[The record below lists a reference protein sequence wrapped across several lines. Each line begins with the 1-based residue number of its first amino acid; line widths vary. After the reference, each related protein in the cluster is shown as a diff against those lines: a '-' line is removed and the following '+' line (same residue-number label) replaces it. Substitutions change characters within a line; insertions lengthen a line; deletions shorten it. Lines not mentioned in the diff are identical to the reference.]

1 MTDKELI
8 DLRLNHYAQLFDQ
21 YLQLP
26 SPPQRPEENSQDPLH
41 DYLLESLSDQYL
53 FNRAKQD
60 ITWCE
65 SYKNSLLS
73 FFTAMLQSYLALE
86 RDQQKEMQIL
96 QHFFDADIPNRR
108 KQWAQILAGIQDKY
122 SSAELNTFGLIQQFQ
137 QSDPSQHAY
146 IFEAMRQQWTN
157 ASHEQLLAAKRRCL
171 QHNRM
176 AFEKNLRDVGS
187 QDYEFFTSLQKEFFK
202 YPILKEIVDM
212 MGREKHHGTEQ
223 KDATI
228 TKYIPL
234 LLAPAKT
241 IAEVDGVTIGNTIQQ
256 ALPSEMVY
264 LSEHDTED
272 IFYHRF
278 ATNQLQ
284 QLASKPPMKKKSDR
298 TQQDQPRLCKG
309 PIIVSV
315 DTSGSMNGRPMQ
327 VAHSLL
333 FQLLYMAKKQK
344 RACYLI
350 TYSVRAQAIDLASPS
365 NWRLVKNFLQRG
377 FSGGTDG
384 NQMLQTAIATLH
396 SKQYAMADV
405 LIISDFE
412 WPCPHNNILK
422 MMDHEKSQGTKFYGL
437 GIRANFARF
446 PHDWPDQLWS
456 ITNL

>member
-1 MTDKELI
+1 MTNKELI

-21 YLQLP
+21 YLLLP
-26 SPPQRPEENSQDPLH
+26 TPPKQPAENSQDPLH
-41 DYLLESLSDQYL
+41 DYLLESMSDQHL

-65 SYKNSLLS
+65 SYKNSLLT

-96 QHFFDADIPNRR
+96 QRFFDADIPNRR

-137 QSDPSQHAY
+137 NSDPSQHTY

-157 ASHEQLLAAKRRCL
+157 ASQEQLLAAKRRYL

-176 AFEKNLRDVGS
+176 AFENNLRDVGS
-187 QDYEFFTSLQKEFFK
+187 QDYEFFTTLKKEFFK
-202 YPILKEIVDM
+202 YPILKEIVDII
-212 MGREKHHGTEQ
+212 GREEHHDIEQ

-241 IAEVDGVTIGNTIQQ
+241 VAEVDGVTIGNTIQQ
-256 ALPSEMVY
+256 ALPSDMVY
-264 LSEHDTED
+264 LSEQDTED
-272 IFYHRF
+272 VFYHRF

-298 TQQDQPRLCKG
+298 IQQDQPRLCKG

-315 DTSGSMNGRPMQ
+315 DTSGSMNGRPLQ
-327 VAHSLL
+327 VAHALL
-333 FQLLYMAKKQK
+333 VQLLYMAKKQK

-350 TYSVRAQAIDLASPS
+350 TYSVRAQAIDLASHS
-365 NWRLVKNFLQRG
+365 NWRLVKQFLQRG

-384 NQMLQTAIATLH
+384 NQMLQTAIAALQNQKYT
-396 SKQYAMADV
+396 MADV

-412 WPCPHNNILK
+412 WPCPQNNILK
-422 MMDHEKSQGTKFYGL
+422 MMDREKGQGTKFYGL
-437 GIRANFARF
+437 GIRANFARY
-446 PHDWPDQLWS
+446 PHDWLDRLWN
-456 ITNL
+456 IPHL

>member
-1 MTDKELI
+1 
-8 DLRLNHYAQLFDQ
+8 
-21 YLQLP
+21 
-26 SPPQRPEENSQDPLH
+26 
-41 DYLLESLSDQYL
+41 
-53 FNRAKQD
+53 
-60 ITWCE
+60 
-65 SYKNSLLS
+65 
-73 FFTAMLQSYLALE
+73 
-86 RDQQKEMQIL
+86 
-96 QHFFDADIPNRR
+96 
-108 KQWAQILAGIQDKY
+108 
-122 SSAELNTFGLIQQFQ
+122 
-137 QSDPSQHAY
+137 
-146 IFEAMRQQWTN
+146 MRQQGTN
-157 ASHEQLLAAKRRCL
+157 ASHEQLLAAKRRYL

-176 AFEKNLRDVGS
+176 AFENNLRDVGN

-212 MGREKHHGTEQ
+212 IGREKRHDTEQ

-241 IAEVDGVTIGNTIQQ
+241 VAEVDGVTIGNTIQQ

-264 LSEHDTED
+264 LSEQDTED
-272 IFYHRF
+272 VFYHRF

-298 TQQDQPRLCKG
+298 TQHDQPRLCKG

-315 DTSGSMNGRPMQ
+315 DTSGSMNGRSLH

-350 TYSVRAQAIDLASPS
+350 TYSVHAQAIDLASPS
-365 NWRLVKNFLQRG
+365 NWRLVKQFLQRG

-384 NQMLQTAIATLH
+384 NQMLQTAIAALQNQ
-396 SKQYAMADV
+396 KYAMADV

-412 WPCPHNNILK
+412 WPCPQNNILK
-422 MMDHEKSQGTKFYGL
+422 MMDREKGQGTKFYGL
-437 GIRANFARF
+437 GIRANFARY
-446 PHDWPDQLWS
+446 PHDWLDRLWN
-456 ITNL
+456 IPHL

>member
-1 MTDKELI
+1 MTNKELI

-21 YLQLP
+21 YLLLP
-26 SPPQRPEENSQDPLH
+26 TPPKQPAENSQDPLH
-41 DYLLESLSDQYL
+41 DYLLESMSDQHL

-65 SYKNSLLS
+65 SYKNSLLT

-96 QHFFDADIPNRR
+96 QRFFDADIPNRR

-137 QSDPSQHAY
+137 NSDPSQHTY

-157 ASHEQLLAAKRRCL
+157 ASQEQLLAAKRRYL

-176 AFEKNLRDVGS
+176 AFENNLRDVGS
-187 QDYEFFTSLQKEFFK
+187 QDYEFFTTLKKEFFK
-202 YPILKEIVDM
+202 YPILKEIVDII
-212 MGREKHHGTEQ
+212 GREEHHDIEQ

-241 IAEVDGVTIGNTIQQ
+241 VAEIDGVTIGNTIQQ

-264 LSEHDTED
+264 LSEQDTED
-272 IFYHRF
+272 VFYHRF

-298 TQQDQPRLCKG
+298 IQQDQPRLCKG

-315 DTSGSMNGRPMQ
+315 DTSGSMNGRPLQ
-327 VAHSLL
+327 VAHALL
-333 FQLLYMAKKQK
+333 VQLLYMAKKQK

-350 TYSVRAQAIDLASPS
+350 TYSVRAQAIDLASHS
-365 NWRLVKNFLQRG
+365 NWRLVKQFLQRG

-384 NQMLQTAIATLH
+384 NQMLQTAIAALQNQKYT
-396 SKQYAMADV
+396 MADV

-412 WPCPHNNILK
+412 WPCPQNNILK
-422 MMDHEKSQGTKFYGL
+422 MMDREKGQGTKFYGL
-437 GIRANFARF
+437 GIRANFARY
-446 PHDWPDQLWS
+446 PHDWLDRLWN
-456 ITNL
+456 IPHL

>member
-1 MTDKELI
+1 MTNKELI

-21 YLQLP
+21 YLLLP
-26 SPPQRPEENSQDPLH
+26 TPPKQPAENSQDPLH
-41 DYLLESLSDQYL
+41 DYLLESMSDQHL

-65 SYKNSLLS
+65 SYKNSLLT

-137 QSDPSQHAY
+137 NSDPSQHTY

-157 ASHEQLLAAKRRCL
+157 ASQEQLLAAKRRYL

-176 AFEKNLRDVGS
+176 AFENNLRDVGS
-187 QDYEFFTSLQKEFFK
+187 QDYEFFTTLKKEFFK
-202 YPILKEIVDM
+202 YPILKEIVDII
-212 MGREKHHGTEQ
+212 GREEHHDIEQ

-241 IAEVDGVTIGNTIQQ
+241 VTEIDGVTIGNTIQQ

-264 LSEHDTED
+264 LSEQDTED
-272 IFYHRF
+272 VFYHRF

-284 QLASKPPMKKKSDR
+284 QLASKPPMKKSDR
-298 TQQDQPRLCKG
+298 IQQDQPRLCKG

-315 DTSGSMNGRPMQ
+315 DTSGSMNGRPLQ
-327 VAHSLL
+327 VAHALL

-350 TYSVRAQAIDLASPS
+350 TYSVRAQAIDLASHS
-365 NWRLVKNFLQRG
+365 NWRLVKQFLQRG

-384 NQMLQTAIATLH
+384 NQMLQTAIAALQNQKYT
-396 SKQYAMADV
+396 MADV

-412 WPCPHNNILK
+412 WPCPQNNILK
-422 MMDHEKSQGTKFYGL
+422 MMDREKGQSTKFYGL
-437 GIRANFARF
+437 GIRANFARY
-446 PHDWPDQLWS
+446 PHDWLDRLWN
-456 ITNL
+456 IPHL

>member
-1 MTDKELI
+1 MTNKELI

-21 YLQLP
+21 YLLLP
-26 SPPQRPEENSQDPLH
+26 TPPKQPAENSQDPLH
-41 DYLLESLSDQYL
+41 DYLLESMSDQHL

-65 SYKNSLLS
+65 SYKNSLLT

-96 QHFFDADIPNRR
+96 QRFFDADIPNRR

-137 QSDPSQHAY
+137 NSDPSQHTY

-157 ASHEQLLAAKRRCL
+157 ASQEQLLAAKRRYL

-176 AFEKNLRDVGS
+176 AFENNLRDVGS
-187 QDYEFFTSLQKEFFK
+187 QDYEFFTTLKKEFFK
-202 YPILKEIVDM
+202 YPILKEIVDII
-212 MGREKHHGTEQ
+212 GREEHHDIEQ

-241 IAEVDGVTIGNTIQQ
+241 VAEVDGVTIGNTIQQ
-256 ALPSEMVY
+256 ALPSDMVY
-264 LSEHDTED
+264 LSEQDTED
-272 IFYHRF
+272 VFYHRF

-298 TQQDQPRLCKG
+298 IQQDQPRLCKG

-315 DTSGSMNGRPMQ
+315 DTSGSMNGRPLQ
-327 VAHSLL
+327 VAHALL
-333 FQLLYMAKKQK
+333 VQLLYMAKKQK

-350 TYSVRAQAIDLASPS
+350 TYSVRAQAIDLASHS
-365 NWRLVKNFLQRG
+365 NWRLVKQFLQRG

-384 NQMLQTAIATLH
+384 NQMLQTAIAVLQNQKYT
-396 SKQYAMADV
+396 MADV

-412 WPCPHNNILK
+412 WPCPQNNILK
-422 MMDHEKSQGTKFYGL
+422 MMDREKGQGTKFYGL
-437 GIRANFARF
+437 GIRANFARY
-446 PHDWPDQLWS
+446 PHDWLDRLWN
-456 ITNL
+456 IPHL

>member
-1 MTDKELI
+1 MTNKELI

-21 YLQLP
+21 YLLLP
-26 SPPQRPEENSQDPLH
+26 TPPKQPAEKSQDPLH
-41 DYLLESLSDQYL
+41 DYLLESMSDQHL

-65 SYKNSLLS
+65 SYKNSLLT

-137 QSDPSQHAY
+137 NSDPSQHTY

-157 ASHEQLLAAKRRCL
+157 ASQEQLLAAKRRYL

-176 AFEKNLRDVGS
+176 AFENNLRDVGS
-187 QDYEFFTSLQKEFFK
+187 QDYEFFTTLKKEFFK
-202 YPILKEIVDM
+202 YPILKEIVDII
-212 MGREKHHGTEQ
+212 GREEHHDIEQ

-241 IAEVDGVTIGNTIQQ
+241 VAEIDGVTIGNTIQQ

-264 LSEHDTED
+264 LSEQDTED
-272 IFYHRF
+272 VFYHRF

-298 TQQDQPRLCKG
+298 IQQDQPRLCKG

-315 DTSGSMNGRPMQ
+315 DTSGSMNGRPLQ
-327 VAHSLL
+327 VAHALL
-333 FQLLYMAKKQK
+333 VQLLYMAKKQK

-350 TYSVRAQAIDLASPS
+350 TYSVRAQAIDLASHS
-365 NWRLVKNFLQRG
+365 NWRLVKQFLQRG

-384 NQMLQTAIATLH
+384 NQMLQTAIAALQNQKYT
-396 SKQYAMADV
+396 MADV

-412 WPCPHNNILK
+412 WPCPQNNILK
-422 MMDHEKSQGTKFYGL
+422 MMDREKGQGTKFYGL
-437 GIRANFARF
+437 GIRANFARY
-446 PHDWPDQLWS
+446 PHDWLDRLWN
-456 ITNL
+456 IPHL